1 MAGNPFYANARAKSA
16 ENYLLGADRFNRM
29 LQADSAEDA
38 LKILREVN
46 FGEGANAESALEFEA
61 LLRAER
67 EKLNRFVREVSP
79 SRAFRRFFL
88 AESDYHNAEALI
100 KAKHLK
106 ISAEPLLTAGGDID
120 PARME
125 EKIMADDYA
134 SFPPPMASALLYCD
148 NAFVNGTA
156 TGARI
161 GDAMKR
167 ALFADRKECSAKNG
181 DLKALYSVMA
191 DTANLS
197 SALRARNYACFLEMR
212 VPGGRLTENE
222 AKALSEDP
230 LETLKEKLKYFY
242 LSDFAFAAIDAAAEG
257 KPLSAF
263 EKLSDDALLLHF
275 KKKRY
280 DMSGCIPFMLYCYY
294 KRAELTNLRIIMVGL
309 INKLD
314 RSEIQERLREA
325 YEG

>member
-106 ISAEPLLTAGGDID
+106 ISE
-120 PARME
+120 
-125 EKIMADDYA
+125 
-134 SFPPPMASALLYCD
+134 
-148 NAFVNGTA
+148 
-156 TGARI
+156 I
-161 GDAMKR
+161 GR
-167 ALFADRKECSAKNG
+167 AH
-181 DLKALYSVMA
+181 V
-191 DTANLS
+191 
-197 SALRARNYACFLEMR
+197 
-212 VPGGRLTENE
+212 
-222 AKALSEDP
+222 
-230 LETLKEKLKYFY
+230 
-242 LSDFAFAAIDAAAEG
+242 
-257 KPLSAF
+257 
-263 EKLSDDALLLHF
+263 
-275 KKKRY
+275 
-280 DMSGCIPFMLYCYY
+280 
-294 KRAELTNLRIIMVGL
+294 
-309 INKLD
+309 
-314 RSEIQERLREA
+314 
-325 YEG
+325 

>member
-125 EKIMADDYA
+125 EKIMRTIMRPFRLRW
-134 SFPPPMASALLYCD
+134 FPRCC
-148 NAFVNGTA
+148 TA
-156 TGARI
+156 TMR
-161 GDAMKR
+161 
-167 ALFADRKECSAKNG
+167 
-181 DLKALYSVMA
+181 
-191 DTANLS
+191 LS
-197 SALRARNYACFLEMR
+197 TVRRRAR
-212 VPGGRLTENE
+212 G
-222 AKALSEDP
+222 SE
-230 LETLKEKLKYFY
+230 T
-242 LSDFAFAAIDAAAEG
+242 
-257 KPLSAF
+257 
-263 EKLSDDALLLHF
+263 
-275 KKKRY
+275 R
-280 DMSGCIPFMLYCYY
+280 
-294 KRAELTNLRIIMVGL
+294 
-309 INKLD
+309 
-314 RSEIQERLREA
+314 
-325 YEG
+325 